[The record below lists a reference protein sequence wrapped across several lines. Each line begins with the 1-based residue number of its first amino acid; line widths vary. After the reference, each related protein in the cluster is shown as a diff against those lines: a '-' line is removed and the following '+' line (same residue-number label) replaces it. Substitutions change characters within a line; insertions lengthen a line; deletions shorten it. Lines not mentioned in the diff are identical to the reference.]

1 MQSENA
7 EMPEAVTFELS
18 VDEILAGKTIPFT
31 WDFDLSKV
39 TLSVKGA
46 FPDDMDGATRY
57 PFVTTAGQFN
67 GKPSVSAPTL
77 PAGYRFAFGPKRISL
92 IPMRGFSVICR

>member
-1 MQSENA
+1 MS
-7 EMPEAVTFELS
+7 EAVTFELS

-31 WDFDLSKV
+31 GDFDLSKV

-57 PFVTTAGQFN
+57 PFVTTAGQFT
-67 GKPSVSAPTL
+67 GMPSVSAPAL
-77 PAGYRFAFGPKRISL
+77 PTGYRFAFGPKRISL
-92 IPMRGFSVICR
+92 MPMKGFSVICR